1 MIKMISAVTGV
12 EIWVADDRV
21 EAYLKRGNK
30 LAEPESKPEKP
41 KKRKTVKKKG

>member
-1 MIKMISAVTGV
+1 MTKMISAVTGV

-30 LAEPESKPEKP
+30 LAEPKPEKP